1 MYSGRK
7 IAIFCSQNALFRDS
21 IDAAMTALATYIHD
35 LNPIIIGSPDS
46 ILALRWYGLAYVMGF
61 ILGFLLLRY
70 LSRRELYTMPEAK
83 LMDFVTSVAIYGVLV
98 GGRFG
103 EFFFYWLPQHG
114 WEGFSSDPLWVFRV
128 WEGGMASHGGII
140 GVVLVC
146 LFYARRYKVSF
157 LSLTDGLAIVAP
169 LGIFFG
175 RVANFING
183 ELYGRVASADNPIAM
198 KFPLE
203 IGELSPEKYAQMYH
217 AIASIAPTPIDP
229 NNVGGSIIELSRSS
243 EPVRNLLGHFLTP
256 RYPSQ
261 LFEALAE
268 GLIIFLILFI
278 LRIVWKKAPTGIFCA
293 FFALLYAAGRIICE
307 YYREPDNALW
317 MGFTRG
323 QYLSFGLV
331 VVGLGILFYSLKKK
345 SSSSL
350 N

>member
-1 MYSGRK
+1 
-7 IAIFCSQNALFRDS
+7 
-21 IDAAMTALATYIHD
+21 MTALATYIHD

-46 ILALRWYGLAYVMGF
+46 VLALRWYGLAYVLGF
-61 ILGFLLLRY
+61 ILGFLILRY

-83 LMDFVTSVAIYGVLV
+83 LMDFVTSVAIYGVMI

-103 EFFFYWLPQHG
+103 EFFFYWLPKYG
-114 WEGFSSDPLWVFRV
+114 WEGFAADPLWVFRV

-146 LFYARRYKVSF
+146 LFYARRYKISF
-157 LSLTDGLAIVAP
+157 LSLLDGLAIVAP

-183 ELYGRVASADNPIAM
+183 ELYGRIASADNPIAM

-203 IGELSPEKYAQMYH
+203 LQELRVLSPEKYAQMLQ
-217 AIASIAPTPIDP
+217 AVASISPTPIDP
-229 NNVGGSIIELSRSS
+229 ANTSASIIEISRNS

-261 LFEALAE
+261 LFEAMAE
-268 GLIIFLILFI
+268 GLIIFLILI
-278 LRIVWKKAPTGIFCA
+278 TLRLVWKNAYVGIFSALFA
-293 FFALLYAAGRIICE
+293 FLYAAGRIVCE
-307 YYREPDNALW
+307 YYREPDDALW

-323 QYLSFGLV
+323 QYLSFGIIVLGLV
-331 VVGLGILFYSLKKK
+331 ILLFSRRAK

-350 N
+350 S